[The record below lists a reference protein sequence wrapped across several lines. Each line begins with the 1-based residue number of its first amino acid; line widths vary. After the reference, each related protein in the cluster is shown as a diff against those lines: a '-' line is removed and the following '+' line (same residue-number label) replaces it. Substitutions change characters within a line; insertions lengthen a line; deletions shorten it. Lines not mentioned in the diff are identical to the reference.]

1 MKTNFLK
8 KGIANMC
15 KKCEHHQDQD
25 CDCDCE
31 GKCTGTNCECGEV
44 CGCESGSH
52 FPRRYQTKEEQIA
65 ELENYLKDLKLEVQ
79 AVEERLTD
87 LRK

>member
-1 MKTNFLK
+1 
-8 KGIANMC
+8 MC
-15 KKCEHHQDQD
+15 KKCQDHRDQT
-25 CDCDCE
+25 CDCT
-31 GKCTGTNCECGEV
+31 GKGSENSCECGG
-44 CGCESGSH
+44 GCNCEGGSH
-52 FPRRYQTKEEQIA
+52 FSRRYQTKEEQIA

>member
-1 MKTNFLK
+1 
-8 KGIANMC
+8 MC
-15 KKCEHHQDQD
+15 KNCEHHQDQA
-25 CDCDCE
+25 CDCE
-31 GKCTGTNCECGEV
+31 GKCAGTSCECGGE

>member
-1 MKTNFLK
+1 
-8 KGIANMC
+8 MC
-15 KKCEHHQDQD
+15 KNCEHHQDQS
-25 CDCDCE
+25 CDCE
-31 GKCTGTNCECGEV
+31 GKCNETSCECGG
-44 CGCESGSH
+44 GCESGNH
-52 FPRRYQTKEEQIA
+52 FPRHYQTKEEQIA